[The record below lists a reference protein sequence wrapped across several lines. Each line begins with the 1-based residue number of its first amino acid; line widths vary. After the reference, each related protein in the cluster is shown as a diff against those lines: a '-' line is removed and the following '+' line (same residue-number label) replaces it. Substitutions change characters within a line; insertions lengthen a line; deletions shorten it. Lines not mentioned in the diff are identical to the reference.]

1 MLKLL
6 ENIWLDGDMWSQSS
20 EDLPQKDKTAK
31 ATKEVNKV
39 SYTKIKVFCTIQ
51 ATEIKFKAK
60 G

>member
-6 ENIWLDGDMWSQSS
+6 ENLWLDGYMWSQSS
-20 EDLPQKDKTAK
+20 KELLQKDKTAK
-31 ATKEVNKV
+31 ATKKVDKV
-39 SYTKIKVFCTIQ
+39 SYTKIKVFCMIQ